1 MKRPAHYS
9 RPMLTPAHFTPENA
23 LKAGSTNGRSA
34 SGTCTPDAPWGG
46 QCTRYLKDGTP
57 VNSGFVIA
65 VLKDLSG
72 EANAKRDYIRE
83 WNARIE
89 KICAETRTRD
99 IRDIFIT
106 SESIGEL
113 L

>member
-1 MKRPAHYS
+1 
-9 RPMLTPAHFTPENA
+9 MLTPAHFTPENA
-23 LKAGSTNGRSA
+23 LKAGSTGPRSA

-57 VNSGFVIA
+57 VDSGFVNA
-65 VLKDLSG
+65 VLRVLSG
-72 EANAKRDYIRE
+72 ETQARQEYLRK
-83 WNARIE
+83 WNARIA
-89 KICAETRTRD
+89 KICGQGPRDITVRNSTRD
-99 IRDIFIT
+99 PRDIFIT